1 MAAQIKNCFE
11 RYEKKYRL
19 TAEQQRLIL
28 EGMRPYMKKDAY
40 GAYTICNIYY
50 DTDDWRLIRA
60 SLEKPVYKEK
70 LRVRSYGVP
79 EENGRVFVE
88 LKKKYDGV
96 VYKRRITTEAR
107 EAAPFLAGAVPNG
120 HGQIGQEL
128 LWFQQRYGA
137 KPRVF
142 IAYDRLAYH
151 RPRHDIDGDQA
162 AGGVSP
168 VAQPTAV
175 PRGGVPHLLLQI
187 RLLLPTP
194 HLTQGGTY
202 LCLTRSLERN

>member
-88 LKKKYDGV
+88 LKKKYERLHFAAIFLHKPPKSACISAGN
-96 VYKRRITTEAR
+96 RIMLHYSE
-107 EAAPFLAGAVPNG
+107 VP
-120 HGQIGQEL
+120 
-128 LWFQQRYGA
+128 
-137 KPRVF
+137 
-142 IAYDRLAYH
+142 
-151 RPRHDIDGDQA
+151 
-162 AGGVSP
+162 
-168 VAQPTAV
+168 
-175 PRGGVPHLLLQI
+175 
-187 RLLLPTP
+187 
-194 HLTQGGTY
+194 
-202 LCLTRSLERN
+202 